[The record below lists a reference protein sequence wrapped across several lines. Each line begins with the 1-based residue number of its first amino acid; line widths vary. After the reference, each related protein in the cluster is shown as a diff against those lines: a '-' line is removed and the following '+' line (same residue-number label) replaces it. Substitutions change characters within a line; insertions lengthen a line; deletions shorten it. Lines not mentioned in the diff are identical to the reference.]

1 MKRIILKLYRRTHF
15 CLGDGNLLF
24 LTSVEEKK
32 KGNVYPIF
40 QSYLLPRFPIG
51 KKIRLHKQ
59 LEQRTGKHRKR
70 NKQRAGT
77 RGGRNIGEHC
87 RVERKKA
94 LIQLRQWKKKNKEE
108 NKKEKYTNRR
118 RNKKRKKLLIECE
131 KNVREKKENNL

>member
-1 MKRIILKLYRRTHF
+1 MKRIILKLYRRPHF

-40 QSYLLPRFPIG
+40 QSYLLPFSHG
-51 KKIRLHKQ
+51 EKTRLHKQ

-77 RGGRNIGEHC
+77 KGEG
-87 RVERKKA
+87 
-94 LIQLRQWKKKNKEE
+94 KEQ
-108 NKKEKYTNRR
+108 
-118 RNKKRKKLLIECE
+118 
-131 KNVREKKENNL
+131 